1 MKTTQVT
8 IMDPVGLHA
17 RPAALFVNLA
27 NKFSADISICNLS
40 AAGPWVN
47 AKSILSLLT
56 CGIQQGDQIGIQ
68 AEGMDES
75 AAVEAL
81 EKLVRSNFAED
92 KELS

>member
-1 MKTTQVT
+1 MISTQVT

-40 AAGPWVN
+40 AEGPWVN

-56 CGIQQGDQIGIQ
+56 CGVQQGDQIGIK
-68 AEGMDES
+68 ADGSDEIL
-75 AAVEAL
+75 AVEAL
-81 EKLVRSNFAED
+81 EKLVRSDFTED
-92 KELS
+92 NR